1 MPFRKLIL
9 GCPRCSYLQTAVRT
23 VLHLLWLA
31 CLHACICEASAAAA
45 AAAAAVLE
53 DGAYVSNMA

>member
-31 CLHACICEASAAAA
+31 CLRACMCEAS
-45 AAAAAVLE
+45 AAAAVLE